1 METLLGFMKNKFIIL
16 FCLIFILSLFL
27 INKNAFADL
36 TTDSNEVITRVG
48 NPAIPNSKSN
58 IVYYCQGNSD
68 KDYVDRDLG
77 HSGCGVTASAIVLS
91 SFGLTNYDP
100 PTLDDVF
107 RQKGWR
113 PTITSYSQIDNGFL
127 QSPWLHDLGFDLGN
141 TLVTSGSD
149 SNGIFNAQKAKEY
162 IDLGYLIIGSSQRY
176 PCANCRTPGATA
188 NHVFVID
195 DVDLSSNPPTIE
207 VRDPNNCDYGDGN
220 VERASNRIKKI
231 TEIPW
236 FYAYPIKK
244 TR

>member
-1 METLLGFMKNKFIIL
+1 MKNKIFIIL
-16 FCLIFILSLFL
+16 LLVFSIFIFSLS
-27 INKNAFADL
+27 KVFADL
-36 TTDSNEVITRVG
+36 TTSSNEVITRVG
-48 NPAIPNSKSN
+48 NPVIPSAKSN
-58 IVYYCQGNSD
+58 IVYYCQGNGD
-68 KDYVDRDLG
+68 KAYVDRDLG

-91 SFGLTNYDP
+91 SFGLNNYDP

-113 PTITSYSQIDNGFL
+113 PTITSYSQIDGGFL
-127 QSPWLHDLGFDLGN
+127 QSAWLHDLGFDLGN
-141 TLVTSGSD
+141 ALVTGGSD
-149 SNGIFNAQKAKEY
+149 SNGMFNAQKAKEY

-176 PCANCRTPGATA
+176 PCANCENPGATV

-195 DVDLSSNPPTIE
+195 SVDLSSSPPTVE
-207 VRDPNNCDYGDGN
+207 VRDPNNCDYDDGN
-220 VERASNRIKKI
+220 VERLSNRVKKI